1 MNIYIGADYKGF
13 EKKNELV
20 KFLNS
25 KGYNVTDAGAY
36 SYHEGDDFNDPAIA
50 VSKAVRRELGEAK
63 GILICGSGHGMT
75 IQANRFNGI
84 RATLCDSVDAAVL
97 ASRHDDA
104 NILCLSSNR
113 VDIEEMK
120 KIATTFLTTK
130 FEPLERRV
138 RRMSRLDERGDYD

>member
-13 EKKNELV
+13 ERKNELV

-25 KGYNVTDAGAY
+25 KGYEVTDVGAY

-50 VSKAVRRELGEAK
+50 VARAVRREIGEAK

-75 IQANRFNGI
+75 IQANRFKGI
-84 RATLCDSVDAAVL
+84 RATLCDSVDSVIS
-97 ASRHDDA
+97 ASKHDDT
-104 NILCLSSNR
+104 NVLCLSSDR
-113 VDIEEMK
+113 VDEKLAKEIVE
-120 KIATTFLTTK
+120 TFLTTK

>member
-13 EKKNELV
+13 ERKNELV

-25 KGYNVTDAGAY
+25 KGYEVTDVGAY

-50 VSKAVRRELGEAK
+50 VARAVRREIGEAK

-75 IQANRFNGI
+75 IQANRFKGI
-84 RATLCDSVDAAVL
+84 RATLCDSVDSVISAGK
-97 ASRHDDA
+97 HDDA
-104 NILCLSSNR
+104 NVLCLSSDR
-113 VDIEEMK
+113 VDEKLAKEIVE
-120 KIATTFLTTK
+120 TFLTTK